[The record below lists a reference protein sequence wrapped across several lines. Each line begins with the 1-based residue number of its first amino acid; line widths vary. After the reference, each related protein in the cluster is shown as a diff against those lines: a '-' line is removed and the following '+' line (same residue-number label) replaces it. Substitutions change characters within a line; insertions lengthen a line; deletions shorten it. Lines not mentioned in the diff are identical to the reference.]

1 MHSLVNALL
10 NSVLFSLLGIVVFW
24 ISFMIVDRITPY
36 DLWKEI
42 CAEKNMALAIVIGA
56 MSLGVCIIVAAA
68 IHGG

>member
-1 MHSLVNALL
+1 MTGLVNALL

-24 ISFMIVDRITPY
+24 VSFLIIDRITPY
-36 DLWKEI
+36 NLWKEI
-42 CAEKNMALAIVIGA
+42 CAEKNLALAIVVGA